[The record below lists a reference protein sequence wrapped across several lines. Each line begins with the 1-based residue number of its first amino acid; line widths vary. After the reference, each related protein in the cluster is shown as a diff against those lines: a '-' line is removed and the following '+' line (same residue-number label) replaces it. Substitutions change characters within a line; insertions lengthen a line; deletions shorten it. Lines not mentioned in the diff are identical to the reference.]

1 MAIAQVAFRPV
12 GFVQK
17 TLLYSALCLSACVIL
32 NGGSQSGVS
41 QISWLFKQSAIK
53 SCDNGVN
60 NVVNVT
66 KD

>member
-1 MAIAQVAFRPV
+1 VAIAQVAFRPV

-41 QISWLFKQSAIK
+41 QISWLQSAIK